1 MKKIIYIFFF
11 FLICFSNFGAFAKEK
26 KTIRLIRDSEI
37 EFFLQSLIN
46 DILIIKNKEKN
57 SIVPRILL
65 NDDVNAFVT
74 SGDKIY
80 INTGLLQNVSS
91 IEEIQGILAHE
102 IGHLQLGHFQSRKLF
117 KNKTSNRLSL
127 AFLTML
133 SLSLSQSDT
142 DLSGLILVTKDLGL
156 KNQSKYSRQQEM
168 EADIYAI
175 KTLRALNLS
184 LIGLKNFFDKIDER
198 HQILSNESFNTYYS
212 SHPTPKNRKD
222 LINNFASSS
231 DKLTN
236 KSINFDRFKI
246 RLDQIKIKVH
256 VIAKDKDRLTLL
268 NKYKDN
274 FLKDYV
280 ILAKNYLNG
289 DLNQA
294 LNKMNSIIKTYNTNP
309 FLFEICGNLN
319 LELNKIDKA
328 IDNYIKAIK
337 LSDKLNIKSNSLI
350 KISLARALIE
360 NDTKQNLLK
369 ALKILEELI
378 PFEKSTSFLWR
389 LIAKTS
395 GKLKMQS
402 ITYIALAEEQVIKNN
417 LKKAKQ
423 YASLGLKDS
432 NISILYKLRAKDIL
446 NLKD

>member
-175 KTLRALNLS
+175 KTLKALNLS
-184 LIGLKNFFDKIDER
+184 LIGLKNFFEKIDER

-222 LINNFASSS
+222 LINNFESSS
-231 DKLTN
+231 DKSTN